1 MQETRDSDAETAVA
15 CALSRIISYKKFG
28 CTRMIPFDKKQN
40 GSASMAMREAILSQ
54 RRRIERHRTGPAASS
69 RGCYDGKR
77 TLVRPCGKDRD
88 MYGGNDKRLDEIA
101 SEVKK
106 TVIGQDDAVD
116 WLCTFAD
123 AACARSRIVHE
134 QGVDPLALPA
144 IGSALIVGPTAS
156 GKSHLLKTFAK
167 ASGLLFQA
175 IDATSIT
182 AAGYIGDSFGK
193 QWVRASAALEENPDR
208 NVLIFVDEVDKMFAQ
223 APTREGSA
231 LFDLLKPLE
240 GGILEGKDDSRD
252 GNSYRLDCDRCI
264 FVMAGAFTGI
274 EDAIASRLGI
284 SRSTVGFGSAAQ
296 GAPSEY
302 DRSEDGLRARVSLED
317 IEAWGMPREMAG
329 RLSTVRFLA
338 ALDEDALREIIRRN
352 KHDEYARMLPEG
364 ARFSIDAA
372 AEDLLVENA
381 LEAHYG
387 ARSINQ
393 QINEVFFGALW
404 RAMANMHPVA
414 AVTLT
419 ARDGV
424 LDFDIEQ
431 GDPSAAPIP
440 APRFSEQE
448 RLSASAAWGLLNK
461 THNYLMAHGGD
472 AGIDPHA
479 SLGTSDVE
487 FCAALLEQ
495 SSSIEVGFDGL
506 HAANDYALAEIVLLN
521 ALLSL
526 LHDWFPAE
534 DRTPQGLKT
543 LLSMAEFE
551 GRAKNPLDVLFY
563 QIESGARYMPDTDE
577 HGVETG
583 SWSWHPSNFER
594 ISDGVRPADTGGL
607 EPSQDASLGYYA
619 EFKGFPE
626 QTQKRA
632 AHSLAFRL
640 L

>member
-1 MQETRDSDAETAVA
+1 
-15 CALSRIISYKKFG
+15 
-28 CTRMIPFDKKQN
+28 
-40 GSASMAMREAILSQ
+40 
-54 RRRIERHRTGPAASS
+54 
-69 RGCYDGKR
+69 
-77 TLVRPCGKDRD
+77 
-88 MYGGNDKRLDEIA
+88 MYGGNDKNLEEIA

-116 WLCTFAD
+116 WICAFAD

-134 QGVDPLALPA
+134 QGIDSLALPN

-208 NVLIFVDEVDKMFAQ
+208 NILIFVDEIDKMFVQAQ
-223 APTREGSA
+223 TREGSA
-231 LFDLLKPLE
+231 IFDLLKPLE
-240 GGILEGKDDSRD
+240 GGILEGGDDS
-252 GNSYRLDCDRCI
+252 GQGGTSYRLDCDRCI

-274 EDAIASRLGI
+274 EDIIASRLGI
-284 SRSTVGFGSAAQ
+284 SRSTIGFGSAAQ
-296 GAPSEY
+296 NAPSEH

-338 ALDEDALREIIRRN
+338 ALGEDALREIIRRN

-364 ARFSIDAA
+364 ARFSIDEA
-372 AEDLLVENA
+372 AENLLIENA

-387 ARSINQ
+387 ARFINQ

-404 RAMANMHPVA
+404 RAMANVRPIA
-414 AVTLT
+414 SVTLT

-431 GDPSAAPIP
+431 GNPDTMPMPK
-440 APRFSEQE
+440 PRRSEQE
-448 RLSASAAWGLLNK
+448 RLSASAAYGLLDK
-461 THNYLMAHGGD
+461 THNYLMAHSGTTK
-472 AGIDPHA
+472 IDPHA
-479 SLGTSDVE
+479 SLGASDVE

-495 SSSIEVGFDGL
+495 SSSIEVDFSGL
-506 HAANDYALAEIVLLN
+506 RAANDYMLAEIVLLN

-526 LHDWFPAE
+526 LRDWFPAE
-534 DRTPQGLKT
+534 DRTPHGLKT
-543 LLSMAEFE
+543 LLAMSTFE

-563 QIESGARYMPDTDE
+563 QIESGARYIPDTDE
-577 HGVETG
+577 RGAETG
-583 SWSWHPSNFER
+583 SWSWHPSNFQR
-594 ISDGVRPADTGGL
+594 TSDGVRPADTGGL
-607 EPSQDASLGYYA
+607 EPSQDTALGYYA

-632 AHSLAFRL
+632 VHSLAFRL